1 MPRPRIFRRVWFQP
15 NTTYFKPA
23 GIKMVELL
31 ETVLTV
37 DEFEAV
43 RLKDFLGLEQEKAAK
58 KMKISQPTF
67 HRLLLTARK
76 KIADAI
82 VNGKAI
88 RIEGGTFKMMRQ
100 PGVGR
105 GMGQGGGMG
114 QGVGRG
120 RGMGQGAGR
129 SMGQGR
135 GRMGGFAAGPVGI
148 CTCPNCGYEE
158 EKQRGVPCVR
168 KKCPECGALMTRGD

>member
-15 NTTYFKPA
+15 NITYFKPA
-23 GIKMVELL
+23 GIRMVSL
-31 ETVLTV
+31 EESILTV

-43 RLKDFLGLEQEKAAK
+43 RLKDFLDLNQEKAAK

-88 RIEGGTFKMMRQ
+88 RIEGGNFKMMQ
-100 PGVGR
+100 PRMGK
-105 GMGQGGGMG
+105 GMGSG
-114 QGVGRG
+114 QGAGMG
-120 RGMGQGAGR
+120 RGMGQGAR
-129 SMGQGR
+129 MGQSRGR

-148 CTCPNCGYEE
+148 CICQNCGYEE

-168 KKCPECGALMTRGD
+168 KKCPKCHSLMIRGD